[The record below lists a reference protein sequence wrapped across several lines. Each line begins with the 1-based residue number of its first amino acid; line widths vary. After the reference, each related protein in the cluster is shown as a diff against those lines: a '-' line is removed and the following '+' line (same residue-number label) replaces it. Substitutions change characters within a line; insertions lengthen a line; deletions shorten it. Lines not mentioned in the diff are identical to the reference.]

1 WVSSRRFFK
10 TESGM
15 VLSRKMR
22 GRPGPTASSSPPPPT
37 RSSRGRGLQRAAV
50 HHSAIAMLM
59 TAIIVGLVVVAAAA
73 KTLAMT
79 VIRGPCARWWTDHQ
93 PRHEQWLARSAR
105 ELGTNPLMVHPR
117 HDTQP
122 GSLAG

>member
-1 WVSSRRFFK
+1 
-10 TESGM
+10 
-15 VLSRKMR
+15 
-22 GRPGPTASSSPPPPT
+22 
-37 RSSRGRGLQRAAV
+37 V

-73 KTLAMT
+73 QTLAMT

-105 ELGTNPLMVHPR
+105 ELGTSPLMVTATAASQLDALIGSEGGRGMTERTTEKTKMAADSSCLKLVNSPPR
-117 HDTQP
+117 I
-122 GSLAG
+122 G